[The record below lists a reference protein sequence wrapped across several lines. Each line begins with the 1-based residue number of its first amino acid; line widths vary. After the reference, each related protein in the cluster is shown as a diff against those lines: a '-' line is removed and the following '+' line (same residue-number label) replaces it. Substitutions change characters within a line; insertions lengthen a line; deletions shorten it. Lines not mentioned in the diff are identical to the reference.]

1 MQPKIVAIGESFVE
15 IMLLV
20 HDVLFLMMMMIKIE
34 MMMNGEHVL
43 VMFSNKKWP
52 RLARLGA

>member
-20 HDVLFLMMMMIKIE
+20 YDVLFLMMMMIKIE
-34 MMMNGEHVL
+34 MMMNGEEGGDDVL
-43 VMFSNKKWP
+43 Q
-52 RLARLGA
+52 

>member
-1 MQPKIVAIGESFVE
+1 MQPKIVAIGESSVE

-34 MMMNGEHVL
+34 MMMNGEEGGDDVL
-43 VMFSNKKWP
+43 Q
-52 RLARLGA
+52 

>member
-20 HDVLFLMMMMIKIE
+20 YDVLFLMMMMIKIE
-34 MMMNGEHVL
+34 MMMNGEQGGGDVL
-43 VMFSNKKWP
+43 Q
-52 RLARLGA
+52 

>member
-20 HDVLFLMMMMIKIE
+20 HNVLFLMMMMMIEIE
-34 MMMNGEHVL
+34 MMMNGEQGGGDVL
-43 VMFSNKKWP
+43 Q
-52 RLARLGA
+52 

>member
-20 HDVLFLMMMMIKIE
+20 YDVLFLMMMMIKIE
-34 MMMNGEHVL
+34 MVMNGEEGGDDVL
-43 VMFSNKKWP
+43 Q
-52 RLARLGA
+52 

>member
-34 MMMNGEHVL
+34 MMMNGEQGGGDVL
-43 VMFSNKKWP
+43 Q
-52 RLARLGA
+52 